1 MARKRSRDSGEQTKA
16 EPKVLAASAR
26 TCSCSLS
33 HTHCTLE
40 RSTQTRETRK
50 SKVKVEPAIEPA
62 KIESPVLAASARTVH
77 LLTLTERYWSTLS
90 RVRLPLSHTRFLK
103 QHATRRTQ
111 RPFVEF
117 VKTYKT
123 ALDVCNAL
131 SSNKYK
137 FELGDGAI
145 GTIIEATHDAPWKKA
160 TVLNGYTL
168 TLRMDEKGTK
178 FNSEDERWNRCSGKF
193 VTDGAVLG
201 GA

>member
-1 MARKRSRDSGEQTKA
+1 M
-16 EPKVLAASAR
+16 
-26 TCSCSLS
+26 
-33 HTHCTLE
+33 H
-40 RSTQTRETRK
+40 
-50 SKVKVEPAIEPA
+50 
-62 KIESPVLAASARTVH
+62 
-77 LLTLTERYWSTLS
+77 
-90 RVRLPLSHTRFLK
+90 
-103 QHATRRTQ
+103 
-111 RPFVEF
+111 FVEF

-168 TLRMDEKGTK
+168 TLRMDENGMK
-178 FNSEDERWNRCSGKF
+178 FNTKDERWNRCSGKF